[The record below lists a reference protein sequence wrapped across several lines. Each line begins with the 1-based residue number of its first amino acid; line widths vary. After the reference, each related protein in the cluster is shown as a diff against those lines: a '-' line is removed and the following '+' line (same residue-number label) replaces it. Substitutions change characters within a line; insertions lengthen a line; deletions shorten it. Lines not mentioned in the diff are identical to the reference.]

1 MEHNIV
7 GLYEPIID
15 PHRRAIGIDNH
26 CFYRYAN
33 DIDSLY
39 HYFDVVHWLAGN
51 LTCIPWPVMFRVF
64 RPVKHTLPFDMLDNF
79 QDEFNDNFPRGFI
92 PQCDAHVGR
101 LASLLSALFIAEDCF
116 PTLNVYDVMEEY
128 EIYKAKGGRMR

>member
-7 GLYEPIID
+7 GLYQPIVD
-15 PHRRAIGIDNH
+15 PRRRVIGIDNQ

-33 DIDSLY
+33 DIDSIY
-39 HYFDVVHWLAGN
+39 HYFDVIHWLAGN
-51 LTCIPWPVMFRVF
+51 LTCIPWSVVFRVF
-64 RPVKHTLPFDMLDNF
+64 RPLKYTLPYDMLDNF
-79 QDEFNDNFPRGFI
+79 QGEFESEFPRGFI

-101 LASLLSALFIAEDCF
+101 LASMLSALFVAKDGF

-128 EIYKAKGGRMR
+128 ELYKAKGGRV

>member
-15 PHRRAIGIDNH
+15 PRRRAIGIDNQ

-39 HYFDVVHWLAGN
+39 HYFDVISWLAHN
-51 LTCIPWPVMFRVF
+51 LACIQWPLIFRIF
-64 RPVKHTLPFDMLDNF
+64 RPVKYTLPFDMLDNF
-79 QDEFNDNFPRGFI
+79 QGEFESEFPCGFV

-101 LASLLSALFIAEDCF
+101 LASLLSALFVAEDCF

-128 EIYKAKGGRMR
+128 EIYKAKGGCV